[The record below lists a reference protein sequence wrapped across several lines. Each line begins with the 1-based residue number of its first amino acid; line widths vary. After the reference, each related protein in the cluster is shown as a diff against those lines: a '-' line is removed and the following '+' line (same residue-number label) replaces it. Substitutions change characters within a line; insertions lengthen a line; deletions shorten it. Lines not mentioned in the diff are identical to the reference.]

1 MNNAKSFIRFT
12 DFGLRTFAVD
22 SYTGNNSAKTNRIFD
37 FEKQE
42 GNAIIQFPFGTES
55 DGGTGLNSKF
65 AVDQDY
71 DQQGVFNLGAWIEKE
86 ALNANERKIIN
97 QFRAVIN
104 YLTSSASIGDIDTF
118 AQSVEP
124 DAPYSFAYNQFGST
138 HFEIY
143 ATPDNFNLNRTFSL
157 CLSAQSSTW
166 LAQWFISDLGDTGI
180 AGFYTLY
187 PTKTLPLEADIDGF
201 LFQAKFY
208 DFDYLVFPDTNI
220 QTTAMPIHSFDVLKF
235 NIIPE
240 EANMIGVDS
249 CTIGL
254 MDEEGNV
261 VDANVGEAVYPGCLT
276 VPIDI
281 PLTESEVLNLLDSPD
296 DVLLLLYDCDAVL
309 LETITIP
316 FAELDQSTPTTY
328 AQSIADYVNALG
340 DLIVYFTVTSGAID
354 FDFTFVSLS
363 NQTKTITFSVGVFN
377 VSGTNDRCANATQL
391 QATVTIPGNLL
402 PGCYKFYLYQQ
413 YPLLIYSFSNG
424 FELNDFEDF
433 TQIISFSG
441 TGTSQGFEYLDDWF
455 QQFRFP
461 LNGGNQNSITSDS
474 EYRDSRGNF
483 RRPTSKSDLSL
494 DLHTSWID
502 IPTLE
507 ALFAATQHSN
517 FVLGSKAIYVQGEI
531 EANHPQDF
539 TTDSSYFGLAQAKF
553 KALIQNYQPLNR
565 GCTNC

>member
-1 MNNAKSFIRFT
+1 MLKSFIRFQ
-12 DFGLRTFAVD
+12 DFGIRPFAAA
-22 SYTGNNSAKTNRIFD
+22 SATGNNFAKTQRIID
-37 FEKQE
+37 WESQV
-42 GNAIIQFPFGTES
+42 GNPIIQFPFGTET
-55 DGGTGLNSKF
+55 DGGTGLISKF

-71 DQQGVFNLGAWIEKE
+71 DQQGIFNLGAWIKKH
-86 ALNANERKIIN
+86 ALNANERKVIN
-97 QFRAVIN
+97 QFKAVIS
-104 YLTSSASIGDIDTF
+104 YLTSSATIGDIDTF

-124 DAPYSFAYNQFGST
+124 DAPYVFAYNQFGAT
-138 HFEIY
+138 NFEIF
-143 ATPDNFNLNRTFSL
+143 ATPDNFNTNRTFSL

-166 LAQWFISDLGDTGI
+166 LAQWFISDFGDTGI

-208 DFDYLVFPDTNI
+208 DFDYLVFPDVNV
-220 QTTAMPIHSFDVLKF
+220 QTTAMPIHSFDVIKF

-240 EANMIGVDS
+240 EANLVGVDS

-254 MDEEGNV
+254 MDEDGNEIN
-261 VDANVGEAVYPGCLT
+261 ANVGEATLPECFTDPFLILVDFDLLNTEEVGFIGLDCSDVET
-276 VPIDI
+276 FRKIIPIGDI
-281 PLTESEVLNLLDSPD
+281 DFTN
-296 DVLLLLYDCDAVL
+296 A
-309 LETITIP
+309 
-316 FAELDQSTPTTY
+316 TTF
-328 AQSIADYVNALG
+328 AQSVSDYVNL
-340 DLIVYFTVTSGAID
+340 DNEIIVSFSVVG
-354 FDFTFVSLS
+354 S
-363 NQTKTITFSVGVFN
+363 NITFSIDLNGFYQTTSN
-377 VSGTNDRCANATQL
+377 SSFITNDFLVFTSSNTRCATATQL
-391 QATVTIPGNLL
+391 QGTVTIPGNLEQ
-402 PGCYKFYLYQQ
+402 GCYKFYLYQE

-424 FELNDFEDF
+424 FELNDYENF
-433 TQIISFSG
+433 TQVISFSG
-441 TGTSQGFEYLDDWF
+441 TGISQGFEYFDDWF
-455 QQFRFP
+455 QQFRIP
-461 LNGGNQNSITSDS
+461 VNGGNQNSITSDS

-531 EANHPQDF
+531 ETNHPQDF

>member
-254 MDEEGNV
+254 MDSDGNV
-261 VDANVGEAVYPGCLT
+261 VDANVGEAFKPLVFTFDLPFEFEPFETVNRIGLFENSILFANEVPGYTQGFGASTTNVGDFLQTLITNLT
-276 VPIDI
+276 IGKASYTTNTTGYRLTWVITNWPYSYVPLASLGFYVIV
-281 PLTESEVLNLLDSPD
+281 P
-296 DVLLLLYDCDAVL
+296 
-309 LETITIP
+309 P
-316 FAELDQSTPTTY
+316 FTY
-328 AQSIADYVNALG
+328 YVSAYEG
-340 DLIVYFTVTSGAID
+340 DLCGP
-354 FDFTFVSLS
+354 
-363 NQTKTITFSVGVFN
+363 
-377 VSGTNDRCANATQL
+377 QL
-391 QATVTIPGNLL
+391 QLQGTVTIPGNLS
-402 PGCYKFYLYQQ
+402 PGCYKFYLYQI

-483 RRPTSKSDLSL
+483 RRPTSKSDLSV